1 MCVTS
6 VLNLLRPRNGP
17 LVTVSFWSV
26 LVLALLLNQGVAQDA
41 VTAPESPPT
50 VNAAVA
56 AQFANDEVLRQR
68 VVSEGWVQVQAQVRR
83 PNLTAAPTVDAPIQG
98 HPQAAGAADVLFGL
112 PDGSYDSVQFESG
125 TPDLSLRVDA
135 AGLDELLSSPLV
147 AAVVPATSNDMRQLA
162 AGANHSLAIKQD
174 GSLWAWGYNLNGQL
188 GDGSTTGRNVPGQI
202 MTGVVAVAAGANHTL
217 AIKTDG
223 SLWAWGYNGNGQLGD
238 GSTTQRLRAVP
249 VLDNGRPMTG
259 VVAVA
264 AGANHSVAI
273 KTDGSLWAWGLN
285 GDGQIGNGTTVRSLI
300 PVRVIDGGTSAVAVG
315 ATHTL
320 ALKTDG
326 TLWGWGRNANGQIGK
341 GDTYNRLSP
350 VSIMTGVRAVAAGD
364 SHSLAIKT
372 DGTLRAWGAN
382 ARGQLGDNSTT
393 DRLAPIQ
400 VQGLTGVTEVAAGD
414 LYSLARK
421 TDGSL
426 WAWGYN
432 DVGRLGDGTTTQRL
446 LPVRV
451 SVLNVVTAMDGGA
464 GHSLALRPDGTL
476 WAWGNNWHGQIGNGT
491 GGSWQYL
498 RSPVPVSGFL
508 NPPTAPTDL
517 RATAVTGTQATLA
530 WTDNSSNETWF
541 ALDRK
546 TGSGGTWAQR
556 AVVDPD
562 VVTYTDT
569 GLTPGTTYVFRVRAH
584 NDAGY
589 SPSSN
594 ELTVTAT
601 PTAAAD
607 FAVSI
612 DSLNPGI
619 PTANGTFD
627 AVVTVRNQG
636 TAPGVPGLLQVWA
649 NSATSQGCGAR
660 GDQSITL
667 ATSLAVGA
675 GQQVTF
681 RGLPAGAAGTKTLR
695 VFVDS
700 LCQTP
705 ESNEANNQSV
715 RTYSVQAPTAAPD
728 FRVTGIVL
736 TPPVPPANGT
746 FSAAVTVTNQSTTSG
761 DGGYLDV
768 WLNQPSVQTCGADG
782 NAWAR
787 VGTLTP
793 GENRTLTFTGLRA
806 GVAGDRALRAFID
819 SQCQTQELNET
830 NNQLTT
836 AYRVG
841 PSPDFVVS
849 NITLTPDTPR
859 ADSIFSV
866 TFMVRNQGSASGNG
880 GFVDVWTNQPESQA
894 CGTDGSA
901 YASVGT
907 LNAGEGRTIT
917 ISGLRARAAG
927 NKTLRIFVENGCQT
941 PEADESNNQEVRNYG
956 VVP

>member
-1 MCVTS
+1 MCVKS
-6 VLNLLRPRNGP
+6 VWNRLRPSNGP
-17 LVTVSFWSV
+17 LVIVSFLS
-26 LVLALLLNQGVAQDA
+26 ALLLGLSLSPGVAQDS
-41 VTAPESPPT
+41 VTASESPPS

-56 AQFANDEVLRQR
+56 ERFAKHEDLRQR
-68 VVSEGWVQVQAQVRR
+68 VVSEGWGQVLVQLRR
-83 PNLTAAPTVDAPIQG
+83 PDLTATPTVDAPIQG
-98 HPQAAGAADVLFGL
+98 NPQAAGAADVLFGL
-112 PDGSYDSVQFESG
+112 PDGSYDSVRFEPGS
-125 TPDLSLRVDA
+125 PDFSLRVDA
-135 AGLDELLSSPLV
+135 AGLDELLRSPLV
-147 AAVVPATSNDMRQLA
+147 TAIVPASNNEMRQLA
-162 AGANHSLAIKQD
+162 TGASHSLAIKQD
-174 GSLWAWGYNLNGQL
+174 GSLWAWGYNGYGQL
-188 GDGSTTGRNVPGQI
+188 GDGTTTGRNVPGQV
-202 MTGVVAVAAGANHTL
+202 MTGVVAVAAGAYHAL

-223 SLWAWGYNGNGQLGD
+223 SLWAWGSNGNGQLGD
-238 GSTTQRLRAVP
+238 GTTTQRLRAVP

-264 AGANHSVAI
+264 AGSDHSVAI

-285 GDGQIGNGTTVRSLI
+285 SDGQIGNGTTVRSLI

-315 ATHTL
+315 AKHTL

-350 VSIMTGVRAVAAGD
+350 VSIMTGVRAVAAGE
-364 SHSLAIKT
+364 SHSLAIKS

-382 ARGQLGDNSTT
+382 ARGQIGDNSTT

-414 LYSLARK
+414 LYTLALK

-432 DVGRLGDGTTTQRL
+432 GEGRLGDGTTTQRL

-451 SVLNVVTAMDGGA
+451 SVLSVVVAMDGGG

-476 WAWGNNWHGQIGNGT
+476 WAWGYNGSGQAGNGT
-491 GGSWQYL
+491 YGGYF
-498 RSPVPVSGFL
+498 RNPVPVSGFL
-508 NPPTAPTDL
+508 NPPTAPTNL
-517 RATAVTGTQATLA
+517 RATAVSGTQAVLA

-541 ALDRK
+541 AIDRK

-556 AVVDPD
+556 GVVDPD
-562 VVTYTDT
+562 VVTFTDT
-569 GLTPGTTYVFRVRAH
+569 GLTPGTTYVYRVRAH

-601 PTAAAD
+601 PAAAAD
-607 FAVSI
+607 FVVTI

-636 TAPGVPGLLQVWA
+636 AASGVPGLLQVWA
-649 NSATSQGCGAR
+649 NAAASQVCGAR
-660 GDQSITL
+660 GDQSTTL

-675 GQQVTF
+675 SQQV
-681 RGLPAGAAGTKTLR
+681 RVQGLPAGAAGTKTLR

-787 VGTLTP
+787 IGTLTP
-793 GENRTLTFTGLRA
+793 GENRTLTFNGLRA
-806 GVAGDRALRAFID
+806 GVTGDRTLRAFID
-819 SQCQTQELNET
+819 SQCQTPELDET
-830 NNQLTT
+830 NNQLTNI
-836 AYRVG
+836 YRVG
-841 PSPDFVVS
+841 PSPDFVLS
-849 NITLTPDTPR
+849 NIALTPSSPQ
-859 ADSIFSV
+859 ANSIFSV
-866 TFMVRNQGSASGNG
+866 TFTVRNQGAASGNG
-880 GFVDVWTNQPESQA
+880 GFVDVWTNQPEPQT
-894 CGTDGSA
+894 CGADGSA
-901 YASVGT
+901 YANVGI
-907 LNAGEGRTIT
+907 LNAGESRTIT